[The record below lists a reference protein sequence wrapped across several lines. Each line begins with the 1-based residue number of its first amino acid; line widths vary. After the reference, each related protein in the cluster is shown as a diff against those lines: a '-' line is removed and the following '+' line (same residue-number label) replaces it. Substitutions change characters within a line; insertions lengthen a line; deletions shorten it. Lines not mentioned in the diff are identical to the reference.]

1 MGRCATISAT
11 IQAMKRLW
19 LLFSQV
25 VTAAL
30 AVYFVIAAMQP
41 QWLKRSSPDLKSV
54 TVVEAPPSDKPVP
67 STQTET
73 LRSAARQAAPAV
85 VSIVTNPDE
94 RSQQEAAR
102 RANAPRSPQQDEDM
116 FSGVGSGVLVSAEG
130 YILPNNHVVEDAE
143 SIEVQL
149 NDGRRGAA
157 TIVGTDPDTDLAV
170 LKLDLANVPAI
181 TLGDSA
187 SLQVGDPV
195 LAIGNPFG
203 VGQTVTSGIVSALG
217 RSQLGINT
225 FENFIQ
231 TDAAINPGNSG
242 GALVDIHGNLVG
254 INTAIYSR
262 TGGYMGI
269 GFATPT
275 STAKHVLDSIITA
288 GEVRRGWIGVEPSD
302 ITAEIA
308 ATFKAKENEGVII
321 TGVVQG
327 GPAAKA
333 GLKPGDIITA
343 VNSTAIHNVQ
353 ELLDTVAALTP
364 GQPATFAILQHG
376 EASTREL
383 TPLQRPKPRAR

>member
-1 MGRCATISAT
+1 
-11 IQAMKRLW
+11 MKRLW

-30 AVYFVIAAMQP
+30 AVYFVIATVQP
-41 QWLKRSSPDLKSV
+41 QWLKRSSHDLKSV
-54 TVVEAPPSDKPVP
+54 TVVEAPPSGKPVP

-102 RANAPRSPQQDEDM
+102 RAHASRTPQQDEDL
-116 FSGVGSGVLVSAEG
+116 FSGVGSGVLVSTEG
-130 YILPNNHVVEDAE
+130 YILTNNHVVEDAE

-157 TIVGTDPDTDLAV
+157 RIVGTDPDTDLAV
-170 LKLDLANVPAI
+170 LKLELANMPAI

-275 STAKHVLDSIITA
+275 SMAKQVLDDIIHT
-288 GEVRRGWIGVEPSD
+288 GHVTRGWIGVEPSN

-308 ATFKAKENEGVII
+308 AAFGGKENEGVMV
-321 TGVVQG
+321 TGILHDS
-327 GPAAKA
+327 PASKA
-333 GLKPGDIITA
+333 GLQPGDIISKVNAQNIRNAQDLLAA
-343 VNSTAIHNVQ
+343 VS
-353 ELLDTVAALTP
+353 ALKPGVIADLAVKRKSEIRTIKITP
-364 GQPATFAILQHG
+364 Q
-376 EASTREL
+376 
-383 TPLQRPKPRAR
+383 QRPKPAASSENVGGQ

>member
-1 MGRCATISAT
+1 
-11 IQAMKRLW
+11 
-19 LLFSQV
+19 
-25 VTAAL
+25 
-30 AVYFVIAAMQP
+30 
-41 QWLKRSSPDLKSV
+41 
-54 TVVEAPPSDKPVP
+54 
-67 STQTET
+67 
-73 LRSAARQAAPAV
+73 
-85 VSIVTNPDE
+85 
-94 RSQQEAAR
+94 
-102 RANAPRSPQQDEDM
+102 M

-130 YILPNNHVVEDAE
+130 YILTNNHVVEDAE